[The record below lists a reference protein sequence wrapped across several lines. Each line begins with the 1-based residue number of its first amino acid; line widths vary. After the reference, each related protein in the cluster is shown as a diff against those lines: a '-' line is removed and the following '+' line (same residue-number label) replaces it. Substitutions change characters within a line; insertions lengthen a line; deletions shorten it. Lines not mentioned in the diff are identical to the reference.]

1 MLDDRGYMREG
12 EGRWRWTA
20 TSVLMAVN
28 VAVFALQSIN
38 AVYLH
43 TRAESWFALTTHGLR
58 HGWVWQFLTFQFLHG
73 GLLHLLGNLVGF
85 YFLGRFCESVLG
97 TGRYL
102 LAVLGS
108 GAAGGVLQGLL
119 MLLFPGYYG
128 TAVVGAS
135 AGVFGLLAVFA
146 LLQRD
151 AEMRLYFILPVRAMT
166 LFWIVFAISLFFTL
180 VPSGGVAH
188 AAHLGGLLAGVGF
201 VRLGWHHLWV
211 PLPWET
217 WLARWRERRAV
228 RPAPPRPLVAVRRGP
243 GPQAAGSAPAP
254 PSDADFMQREVDPIL
269 DKISAHGLQSLTER
283 ERRIL
288 EKARERM
295 NRR

>member
-12 EGRWRWTA
+12 GGRWRWTA
-20 TSVLMAVN
+20 TSVLMTVS

-58 HGWVWQFLTFQFLHG
+58 HGWVWQLVTFQFLHG
-73 GLLHLLGNLVGF
+73 GLFHLFGNLIGY
-85 YFLGRFCESVLG
+85 YFLGRFCESALG
-97 TGRYL
+97 TRRYL

-108 GAAGGVLQGLL
+108 GAAGGVLQGVL
-119 MLLFPGYYG
+119 MLLFPGHYG

-151 AEMRLYFILPVRAMT
+151 AEMRLYFILPIRAMT
-166 LFWIVFAISLFFTL
+166 LFWIVGAVSLFFTL
-180 VPSGGVAH
+180 VPAGGVAH
-188 AAHLGGLLAGVGF
+188 AAHLGGLLAGAGLVK
-201 VRLGWHHLWV
+201 LGWHHAWM

-217 WLARWRERRAV
+217 WLARWRERRQA
-228 RPAPPRPLVAVRRGP
+228 RPVPPRPLVAVRRGP
-243 GPQAAGSAPAP
+243 ARHSATAPPAPA
-254 PSDADFMQREVDPIL
+254 SDADFMQREVDPIL
-269 DKISAHGLQSLTER
+269 DKISAHGLQGLTER